1 MAEIEVAAWGASMRA
16 VIALAALCLSGCG
29 EMQLSCSPTDH
40 VRASVNGRE
49 FTIPVSLKPSFF
61 GDAAEHARLP
71 SHTHRDDQGHWAYC
85 QGAHEKP
92 LVAET
97 FSFYPRK
104 DLPEAY
110 FIIVGRERRFERRKP
125 DQWPVH
131 NDAGFEVTVTK
142 GPVIIFSPA
151 GGVRP
156 TAVEGNCTPSLPRAY
171 QYCRVD
177 FTTLSGVALTVD
189 IVGEQPLTEWPT
201 ILARVDAYV
210 RRLET

>member
-1 MAEIEVAAWGASMRA
+1 MRA
-16 VIALAALCLSGCG
+16 VIAVAALGLAGCG
-29 EMQLSCSPTDH
+29 ETQLSCSPTDH

-49 FTIPVSLKPSFF
+49 FVIPVSLKPSFL
-61 GDAAEHARLP
+61 GEAAEHAPLP
-71 SHTHRDDQGHWAYC
+71 SYTHRDHQGRWAYC
-85 QGAHEKP
+85 QKASEKS
-92 LVAET
+92 LVADT

-104 DLPEAY
+104 DLPEAH
-110 FIIVGRERRFERRKP
+110 FIIVGRERRFERRTP

-142 GPVIIFSPA
+142 GPKIIFSPA

-156 TAVEGNCTPSLPRAY
+156 TAVEGTCMPWSPDTS
-171 QYCRVD
+171 QYCRVN

-189 IVGEQPLTEWPT
+189 IVGGQALNEWPA

-210 RRLET
+210 HKLET